1 MEEYF
6 DMQDLNK
13 LFHTSKPMHDD
24 FITDFSQKGDQLI
37 LEYGR
42 IGQWDGDYGT
52 FQKVTVTYTL
62 EEETGGVGLAVY
74 KVSER
79 GTRYV
84 PLELEDLNS
93 WTVILD
99 RYSVDNWGEM
109 TLFMSVSKGRRAYNA
124 QLYFTPK
131 SVRYL
136 WE

>member
-1 MEEYF
+1 MEESF
-6 DMQDLNK
+6 DIKDLNR
-13 LFHTSKPMHDD
+13 LFHTSKHMHDD
-24 FITDFSQKGDQLI
+24 FITGFSQKGDQLI

-42 IGQWDGDYGT
+42 IGQWGGDYGT

-62 EEETGGVGLAVY
+62 EEATGLGLSVY
-74 KVSER
+74 KVTAR

-109 TLFMSVSKGRRAYNA
+109 TLFMSVGKGRKVYNA
-124 QLYFTPK
+124 ELYFTPQ
-131 SVRYL
+131 SIHYL